1 MTSSNPLAFTI
12 ILIFGFQAIVLSILL
27 LLKKTIKQS
36 NIFLALLLLFFS
48 LMFNLNLLNKQK

>member
-1 MTSSNPLAFTI
+1 MTSPNPIAFTI

-27 LLKKTIKQS
+27 LLKTPIKKS

-48 LMFNLNLLNKQK
+48 SMFNLNLLN